1 MNDIK
6 DKKSDSSDNLDIVD
20 LDFSDELSG
29 EASDD
34 FIELEDISDGK
45 EFPFDDIT
53 DENTSSANLTEE
65 LKDIQIVDDEDIV
78 ELSDVIKDE
87 STVADKGS
95 NLDEIS
101 AVEQEEDDDDEII
114 ELVDKVDKEDISLI
128 SLEKETLP
136 VEAQESLSKQEGLI
150 EKESLTL
157 EEPLSLS
164 SENVN
169 VVNVED
175 KQPSSEK
182 ESLLSSE
189 DQIVALLEKVV
200 EDRYGAQLDALFSQ
214 VVENI
219 LNKQI
224 DNIKKRILTTLQ

>member
-53 DENTSSANLTEE
+53 DENTSSANLPEE

-101 AVEQEEDDDDEII
+101 AVEQEEDDDEII

-128 SLEKETLP
+128 SLEKKTLP
-136 VEAQESLSKQEGLI
+136 LEDQESLSKQAGLI